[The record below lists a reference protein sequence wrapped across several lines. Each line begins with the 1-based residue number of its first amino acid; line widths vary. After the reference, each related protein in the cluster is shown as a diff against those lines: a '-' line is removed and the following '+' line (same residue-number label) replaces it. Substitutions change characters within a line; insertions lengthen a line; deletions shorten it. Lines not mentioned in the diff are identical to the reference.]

1 MLQFGL
7 IGICFSLL
15 RNIIKKIL
23 KHQINPRLMCEFNFQ
38 KSFQHIA
45 YYTSETY
52 SSQVAREN
60 RIEGI

>member
-1 MLQFGL
+1 
-7 IGICFSLL
+7 
-15 RNIIKKIL
+15 
-23 KHQINPRLMCEFNFQ
+23 MCEFNFQ